1 MDKSSQNGQNHGQKV
16 SQIANIFQRKALS
29 EDHKDAATPVVRT
42 ESHAAR
48 FNNARALFER
58 LGEGRINRPNSF
70 SIKHSTSK
78 DDNLKDPSPERQR
91 SPSPKKFNGIGKIEG
106 VGIIQNVSRIKSEK
120 PEKPEKPERKFNSKE
135 LIEKQK
141 NWTSHFTKSKSVTS
155 SSASAR
161 CDIIRAVPGYN
172 AEVIKTPE
180 PVKEIIKST
189 RSASIE
195 SASPP
200 SPSKRQSISTPPEIK
215 PRTTSRSN
223 SITSPQKLPDV
234 IKVDENQSSIRK
246 KSLDFNDQ
254 QQIHSNSNNNSVDN
268 RRLSSDK
275 ESSVASPAHIIC
287 STPSPAASSS
297 GPSSPVHTED
307 EKQENESNEK
317 TDMVS
322 TLDDGKNRSNDD
334 DDDDD
339 DKAHRRSSKKVS
351 SICINLPAAGLGNR
365 PASIHSSINDE
376 GGFNEPSPEIKALQ
390 TVYDY
395 DQVVIDSQM
404 SSHPDVLNNVTYV
417 DLAHR
422 VQPEGIESDQS
433 YDENESYKR
442 KADNVCELK
451 KEKVVYATIKTEMPV
466 KEMIYE
472 KENILDE
479 DETDD
484 IKIVQPDVTDRGYV
498 SPQKILDPTCTKLH
512 DDKDI
517 EDLFNK
523 KLPPIPLCGSE
534 TETEEDEVAPPIQ
547 PMSAKKVPPP
557 IPELNSPLDLQDV
570 EFADASDSEED
581 LKINVNNNNK
591 TNTNDEIIPDAMTH
605 DEAERLLSSRILES
619 KIRQQSLLSDEQA
632 REVEAILANKELPP
646 LPVENNKENIKEK
659 TIVEDDEPDWLQ
671 DVLSTTT
678 SNKSEFL
685 NDKSTDQNNVL
696 NQTIL
701 LGDNSANAFLQDSLV
716 SVESNQSANES
727 IVTTTNTTT
736 SDSIN
741 LSKVES
747 NRDGSII
754 SSATSLVEADESG
767 DESFQME
774 YPPVQAKEVFVNQDG
789 VHFFEDG
796 NFWMEVPGL
805 LENDRD
811 DDEEQ
816 HIPVKKNTKI
826 KFSTAPIQV
835 FSTFSINDYDRRNE
849 DVDPVAA
856 SAEYELE
863 KRVEKMDVFP
873 VQLMKGSEGLG
884 LSIIGMGVGADSG
897 LEKLGIFVKTITEN
911 GAAARDGRIQVND
924 QIIEVDGKSLVGV
937 TQAYAASVLRNT
949 SGLVKFQIGR
959 EKDPDNSEVAQLIR
973 QSLQADKD
981 KEERIRRQQ
990 EEYFRRTS
998 EDSTLPVSANSSLS
1012 EGPLSPTQIAADSP
1026 FADGIE
1032 YGGNSGDVES
1042 LKRLLQELIRYQAI
1056 SNETEILCEKLKQ
1069 NERDLTDIR
1078 KEANNYQNMLQQSQT
1093 QYATLERK
1101 YSKVKKILR
1110 DFQQRDRD
1118 MIQFQEYYL
1127 QHLQEKDT
1135 EYNALVKKLK
1145 DRVISLE
1152 QELQD
1157 TQKRAGLPVCLP
1169 YDNTSLKLTPQMTR
1183 KQPPK
1188 PLFQKKIEGE
1198 YSDLEIS
1205 DLSPDGEGEDG
1216 KTATV
1221 ERKIPVKDEFDTAIP
1236 KHELLDSSVNK
1247 SKSDL
1252 VSRGALANRQLPK
1265 KLGNSNSS
1273 SNGTLDESEE
1283 EQNIDDA
1290 NNNPTFTN
1298 GVHYSTPIVNKPVV
1312 PPSVPLYASVHKEKN
1327 DATSPV
1333 QAFNMKQQ
1341 HTTIPNIFRDN
1352 VGGKISSSSY
1362 GSDLNASSYES
1373 DMGSSNDKLDD
1384 QSPDTWI
1391 YPSRRPK
1398 GLKGI
1403 NPPSLAEQLKE
1414 RLAER
1419 EGKKTV
1425 EDGSSRDSS
1434 DDFTDLNHSQNPAE
1448 RISQNLL
1455 CEIKKAV
1462 NENVG
1467 KVKHVPPS
1475 TISPLGSSPPWKHQ
1489 TQSSDDNLSASSDS
1503 SPAYSPSRTLD
1514 LSGSST
1520 SFSSDRAKIS
1530 ASSHQ
1535 WKSGPVEQ
1543 WNNEQVCHWLLGIN
1557 MEHHVPKFIEHGV
1570 EGGALLQLDSRD
1582 FKILNV
1588 CGDDKKLMKK
1598 NIKELK
1604 RLNEKERR
1612 QTEKDRKER
1621 EKMIKKAEKKAEKE
1635 KKKK

>member
-1 MDKSSQNGQNHGQKV
+1 MK
-16 SQIANIFQRKALS
+16 IRK
-29 EDHKDAATPVVRT
+29 
-42 ESHAAR
+42 
-48 FNNARALFER
+48 
-58 LGEGRINRPNSF
+58 
-70 SIKHSTSK
+70 
-78 DDNLKDPSPERQR
+78 
-91 SPSPKKFNGIGKIEG
+91 
-106 VGIIQNVSRIKSEK
+106 
-120 PEKPEKPERKFNSKE
+120 
-135 LIEKQK
+135 
-141 NWTSHFTKSKSVTS
+141 
-155 SSASAR
+155 
-161 CDIIRAVPGYN
+161 
-172 AEVIKTPE
+172 
-180 PVKEIIKST
+180 
-189 RSASIE
+189 
-195 SASPP
+195 
-200 SPSKRQSISTPPEIK
+200 
-215 PRTTSRSN
+215 SRS
-223 SITSPQKLPDV
+223 QDD
-234 IKVDENQSSIRK
+234 DE
-246 KSLDFNDQ
+246 DAD
-254 QQIHSNSNNNSVDN
+254 
-268 RRLSSDK
+268 
-275 ESSVASPAHIIC
+275 
-287 STPSPAASSS
+287 
-297 GPSSPVHTED
+297 D
-307 EKQENESNEK
+307 EKVQ
-317 TDMVS
+317 
-322 TLDDGKNRSNDD
+322 
-334 DDDDD
+334 
-339 DKAHRRSSKKVS
+339 RRSKKVS
-351 SICINLPAAGLGNR
+351 SICINLPAAGLGQR
-365 PASIHSSINDE
+365 PPSIHSSVTTDE

-395 DQVVIDSQM
+395 DKKSELI
-404 SSHPDVLNNVTYV
+404 SSHPDVISNVTYV
-417 DLAHR
+417 DLEHR
-422 VQPEGIESDQS
+422 VQPEGIESDQL
-433 YDENESYKR
+433 YDENESYRR
-442 KADNVCELK
+442 KIENGNEVI
-451 KEKVVYATIKTEMPV
+451 KEKVVYATIKPELPVMMPAR
-466 KEMIYE
+466 ELIYE

-479 DETDD
+479 DGEYDVKVSQD
-484 IKIVQPDVTDRGYV
+484 ITDRSYI
-498 SPQKILDPTCTKLH
+498 SPQKILDPTCTRLH
-512 DDKDI
+512 EDKDI
-517 EDLFNK
+517 EELFNK
-523 KLPPIPLCGSE
+523 KLPPEPLSE
-534 TETEEDEVAPPIQ
+534 AEETEEEHEHAPTLPV
-547 PMSAKKVPPP
+547 KKIPPP
-557 IPELNSPLDLQDV
+557 VPELNSPLDLQDV
-570 EFADASDSEED
+570 EFADASDTED
-581 LKINVNNNNK
+581 EVNNRKISEDN
-591 TNTNDEIIPDAMTH
+591 ESIIPDAMTQ

-646 LPVENNKENIKEK
+646 LPKEPSRKRSDTSEN
-659 TIVEDDEPDWLQ
+659 EPDWLQ
-671 DVLSTTT
+671 DVLTANTNTT
-678 SNKSEFL
+678 KSEFPNNA
-685 NDKSTDQNNVL
+685 NDKSSTDQTNDML

-701 LGDNSANAFLQDSLV
+701 LGDSSSNAMLQDSLV

-727 IVTTTNTTT
+727 INTITNTTT

-741 LSKVES
+741 FSKVES
-747 NRDGSII
+747 RRDNSIR
-754 SSATSLVEADESG
+754 SSATSLAENEDSG
-767 DESFQME
+767 DESLKME
-774 YPPVQAKEVFVNQDG
+774 YPPVKSQEVFVNQDG
-789 VHFFEDG
+789 VHFYEDG

-805 LENDRD
+805 LENDRE

-816 HIPVKKNTKI
+816 HIPVKKNTKV

-835 FSTFSINDYDRRNE
+835 FSTFSVNDYDRRNE

-873 VQLMKGSEGLG
+873 VQLMKGNEGLG

-911 GAAARDGRIQVND
+911 GAASRDGRIQVND

-959 EKDPDNSEVAQLIR
+959 EKDPENSEVAQLIR
-973 QSLQADKD
+973 QSLQADRE
-981 KEERIRRQQ
+981 KEERMRRQQ
-990 EEYFRRTS
+990 EEYLRRTS

-1012 EGPLSPTQIAADSP
+1012 EGPLSPTQIIADSP
-1026 FADGIE
+1026 FEGD
-1032 YGGNSGDVES
+1032 YVHSNSNSSDVES
-1042 LKRLLQELIRYQAI
+1042 LKRILQELIRYQSV
-1056 SNETEILCEKLKQ
+1056 SNETEILNEKLKQ
-1069 NERDLTDIR
+1069 TERDLADIR
-1078 KEANNYQNMLQQSQT
+1078 KEANNYQNMLQQSQA
-1093 QYATLERK
+1093 QYTTLERK
-1101 YSKVKKILR
+1101 YSKIKKMLR

-1145 DRVISLE
+1145 DRVICLE

-1169 YDNTSLKLTPQMTR
+1169 YDSTSLKLTPQMTR

-1188 PLFQKKIEGE
+1188 QLPFQKKIEGE

-1247 SKSDL
+1247 AKSDL

-1273 SNGTLDESEE
+1273 SNGTLDLDESEE
-1283 EQNIDDA
+1283 EQNIDAA

-1312 PPSVPLYASVHKEKN
+1312 TPSVTALYASVHKEKDRN

-1341 HTTIPNIFRDN
+1341 QHTTIPNIFRDN
-1352 VGGKISSSSY
+1352 NISSGGGAKITSTSY

-1403 NPPSLAEQLKE
+1403 NPPSLNEQLKE

-1419 EGKKTV
+1419 EGKKMM

-1434 DDFTDLNHSQNPAE
+1434 DDFTDLNHTQNPAE

-1467 KVKHVPPS
+1467 K
-1475 TISPLGSSPPWKHQ
+1475 GSSPPWKHQ

-1514 LSGSST
+1514 ISGSST
-1520 SFSSDRAKIS
+1520 SFSSDRAKI
-1530 ASSHQ
+1530 AISHQ

-1557 MEHHVPKFIEHGV
+1557 MEQHVPKFIEHVV

-1588 CGDDKKLMKK
+1588 SGDDKKILKK